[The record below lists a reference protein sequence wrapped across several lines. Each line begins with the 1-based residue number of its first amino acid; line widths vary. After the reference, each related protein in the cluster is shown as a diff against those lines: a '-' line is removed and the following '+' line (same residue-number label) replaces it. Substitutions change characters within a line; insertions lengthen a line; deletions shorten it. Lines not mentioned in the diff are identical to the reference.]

1 MAKIFFSGIAGSGM
15 SALACFSLDKGY
27 VVYGSDRLF
36 DKEGGDKICKVLR
49 AKGIKIVPQDGS
61 NLDKSFKFLVY
72 STAVEE
78 NQAEIIKAKKIGIPC
93 KTRPQYLYEI
103 SKDYKTLAVAGT
115 SGKST
120 IAGMVAFVMQR
131 LGVNPNY
138 LGGGRVK
145 QFKTEENLGNFLCG
159 DAVFLVI
166 EACESDGS
174 LVNYE
179 PSYSIISNLNFD
191 HHYIEDTAKMFEAL
205 SRNTKNLLIIN
216 RDDENLNRCNFNK
229 VVGFSIYANSEY
241 KPQAIEYRPFETHFR
256 LHGKMFKV
264 SLPGE
269 HNLYNALSCIAT
281 LSEIGFNIGDI
292 ADILPHFSGIDRRF
306 DIIFNKGD
314 KLVIDDYAHNPH
326 KIENLMECVKKI
338 KSRICYIFQPHGY
351 GPTRLMKREYIEV
364 FGRQLR
370 EKDHLILLPIYYAGG
385 TSLKDISSEDLCREI
400 KAYGKNVEVVSER
413 KSIFDRL
420 DEWDTYVVFGARDE
434 TLSDFAKNIAN
445 RLV

>member
-1 MAKIFFSGIAGSGM
+1 M
-15 SALACFSLDKGY
+15 
-27 VVYGSDRLF
+27 
-36 DKEGGDKICKVLR
+36 
-49 AKGIKIVPQDGS
+49 
-61 NLDKSFKFLVY
+61 
-72 STAVEE
+72 
-78 NQAEIIKAKKIGIPC
+78 
-93 KTRPQYLYEI
+93 
-103 SKDYKTLAVAGT
+103 
-115 SGKST
+115 
-120 IAGMVAFVMQR
+120 
-131 LGVNPNY
+131 
-138 LGGGRVK
+138 
-145 QFKTEENLGNFLCG
+145 
-159 DAVFLVI
+159 
-166 EACESDGS
+166 
-174 LVNYE
+174 
-179 PSYSIISNLNFD
+179 
-191 HHYIEDTAKMFEAL
+191 
-205 SRNTKNLLIIN
+205 LIIN